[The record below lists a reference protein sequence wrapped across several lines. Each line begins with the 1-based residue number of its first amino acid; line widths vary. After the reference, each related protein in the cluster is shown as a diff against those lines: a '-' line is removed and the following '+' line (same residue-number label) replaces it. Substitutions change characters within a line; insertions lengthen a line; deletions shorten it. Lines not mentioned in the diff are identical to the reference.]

1 MVREGGTDPRG
12 DGLKVMGN
20 GTGGRIWKEL
30 DEQNLERG
38 VVKEVKGGGWN
49 WRSRSREEMSKR

>member
-1 MVREGGTDPRG
+1 MVREGGTEPRG
-12 DGLKVMGN
+12 DGLKVVRN

-38 VVKEVKGGGWN
+38 VVKEVKGEGWN
-49 WRSRSREEMSKR
+49 WRRRSREETSKR